1 MSPAD
6 YDSRAELSEHSQNV
20 CVFFVRHDVFG
31 GLRVARLEGKIFK
44 TMKEAEAHG
53 WSWRESGWRGTHNLL
68 TINSFFFLLAVFR
81 GISRHATIDK
91 AKYAQPRRAANH
103 HVV

>member
-31 GLRVARLEGKIFK
+31 GLRVARFEGKIFK
-44 TMKEAEAHG
+44 TMKEAETHWLQLA
-53 WSWRESGWRGTHNLL
+53 REWVDNV
-68 TINSFFFLLAVFR
+68 TIRSFP
-81 GISRHATIDK
+81 S
-91 AKYAQPRRAANH
+91 
-103 HVV
+103 